1 MLLALSAAALSHI
14 NVVVRRGTDGSYAA
28 EQLASLTEPQL
39 PHGVPE
45 GTYGPGSA
53 EDFDGVI
60 SIAVCEQP

>member
-1 MLLALSAAALSHI
+1 MLFALSAAALSHI
-14 NVVVRRGTDGSYAA
+14 NIVVRRGTDGSYAA
-28 EQLASLTEPQL
+28 KPIASLTEPKL

-60 SIAVCEQP
+60 SIAVCGQP